1 MANLLLENVPE
12 EVSNNLMQLYPDK
25 TERNEKILS
34 VLVQLTEKEKQS
46 KIKSLLD
53 NLVPYSAKVKTSE
66 QMLRDIRD
74 E

>member
-53 NLVPYSAKVKTSE
+53 NLVPYSTKTKTSE